1 MSGQNQASITHH
13 ETALVTTLTESDLP
27 RFIGKSGS
35 GIKDHIIRP
44 SWRLYN
50 HYAKTNE
57 IDAGSEQ
64 LRVLASFK
72 DGAFTV
78 QIECNTDPMLK
89 FVQRSLSKYVESL
102 TKKTEKRASPFHYL
116 HFYTSEE
123 HHRIAKFIG
132 RGGNNIKSLTSALS
146 ALIVESECDLER
158 DQLSVS
164 IKPFHTEKTDSL
176 DYLKDKTF
184 SFVNEAGGVDKSSI
198 TEDGPYIFLV
208 VKVKKTLTDKSEGE
222 LYSLFEDTVVD
233 YFKPQETHNPE
244 IEAEIEAALGGGW

>member
-1 MSGQNQASITHH
+1 MSGQNQASIIHF
-13 ETALVTTLTESDLP
+13 ENALVSTLTEGDLP

-35 GIKDHIIRP
+35 GIKEHIIRP

-78 QIECNTDPMLK
+78 QIECNTEPMLK
-89 FVQRSLSKYVESL
+89 FAQRSLSKYVESL
-102 TKKTEKRASPFHYL
+102 TKKTEKRSSPYHYL

-132 RGGNNIKSLTSALS
+132 RGGQNIKALTSSLS
-146 ALIVESECDLER
+146 ALIVESDCEPAR

-164 IKPFHTEKTDSL
+164 IKPFHTEKDNSL
-176 DYLKDKTF
+176 DYLKDKSF
-184 SFVNEAGGVDKSSI
+184 SFVNEDGTVSESSV

-208 VKVKKTLTDKSEGE
+208 VKVKKTLTDKSEDD